1 MADMNEKS
9 RLPERILLGVSGGI
23 AAYKAC
29 ELVRRLRD
37 RASEVRVVM
46 TANATRFVS
55 PATFQALSGQPV
67 HTSLWNENAEA
78 AMSHIEL
85 ARWSQQILVA
95 PASADL
101 LARLAHGLANDL
113 LTTVCLATQAPLLVA
128 PAMNRLMWT
137 HPATQANIATL
148 RRRGVRVLGPD
159 EGSQACGETGPGRM
173 LEVAAIMAA
182 LNHAR
187 PGPLHGLHVLVNAGP
202 TYEDIDPVRFI
213 GNRSSGRMGFA
224 VAAAAVQAG
233 AQVVLVAGP
242 VVLDTPAGVERRINV
257 RSAAEMYAAMLAEVK
272 QADLVIAVAAVSDLR
287 PLDVSPVKLKKPLLP
302 EAIRLVENPDIV
314 AAMSAQQPRPFVV
327 GFAAE
332 TESLQAHAL
341 DKLRSKNLDMIAA
354 NLVSEGLGIEAED
367 NALDLYW
374 HEGHVRL
381 ERANKETLAV
391 RMVEQI
397 AQRYQASR
405 GDISHD

>member
-1 MADMNEKS
+1 MADMSKKS
-9 RLPERILLGVSGGI
+9 KLSERILLGISGGI

-37 RASEVRVVM
+37 RGSEVRVVM
-46 TANATRFVS
+46 TANATRFIS
-55 PATFQALSGQPV
+55 PVTFQALSGQPV
-67 HTSLWNENAEA
+67 RTSLWDERIEA

-85 ARWSQQILVA
+85 ARWPQQILVA

-101 LARLAHGLANDL
+101 LARLAHGLADDL

-128 PAMNRLMWT
+128 PAMNRLMWL
-137 HPATQANIATL
+137 HPATQANMATL
-148 RRRGVRVLGPD
+148 CRRGVRILGPV
-159 EGSQACGETGPGRM
+159 EGYQACGETGPGRM
-173 LEVAAIMAA
+173 LEVAAIMAE
-182 LNHAR
+182 LSYAR
-187 PGPLHGLHVLVNAGP
+187 PGPLHGLKVLINAGP

-233 AQVVLVAGP
+233 AHVVLVAGP

-257 RSAAEMYAAMLAEVK
+257 RSAAEMYAAMLTEVE

-287 PLDVSPVKLKKPLLP
+287 PRDVSLSKLKKPRLP
-302 EAIRLVENPDIV
+302 EAIHLVENPDIV
-314 AAMSAQQPRPFVV
+314 AAIGARRPRPFVV

-332 TESLQAHAL
+332 TESLQEHAL

-354 NLVSEGLGIEAED
+354 NLVSEGRGIEAED

-374 HEGHVRL
+374 HEGHVHL
-381 ERANKETLAV
+381 EYASKEILAV
-391 RMVEQI
+391 RMIEQI

-405 GDISHD
+405 AGVKHD

>member
-1 MADMNEKS
+1 MADMSAKS
-9 RLPERILLGVSGGI
+9 KLPERILLGVSGGI

-29 ELVRRLRD
+29 ELVRRLRG

-67 HTSLWNENAEA
+67 RSRLWDESAEA
-78 AMSHIEL
+78 AMAHIEL
-85 ARWSQQILVA
+85 ARWPQQILIA

-101 LARLAHGLANDL
+101 LARLAQGLANDL
-113 LTTVCLATQAPLLVA
+113 LTTLCLATQAPLLVA

-148 RRRGVRVLGPD
+148 RRRGVRILGPD

-182 LNHAR
+182 LSQSRA
-187 PGPLHGLHVLVNAGP
+187 GSLQGLHVLINAGP

-213 GNRSSGRMGFA
+213 GNRSSGQMGFA

-233 AQVVLVAGP
+233 AHVVLVAGP
-242 VVLDTPAGVERRINV
+242 VVLDTPTGVERRINV
-257 RSAAEMYAAMLAEVK
+257 RSAAEMYAVMLAEVK
-272 QADLVIAVAAVSDLR
+272 QADLVIAVAAVADLR
-287 PLDVSPVKLKKPLLP
+287 PLDISPVKLKKPRLP
-302 EAIRLVENPDIV
+302 QALQLMENPDIV

-332 TESLQAHAL
+332 TESLQEHAL

-354 NLVSEGLGIEAED
+354 NLVGEGLGIEAED

-374 HEGHVRL
+374 QEGHIRL
-381 ERANKETLAV
+381 ERASKAVLAV

-397 AQRYQASR
+397 AQRYRASR
-405 GDISHD
+405 GDTKHD

>member
-1 MADMNEKS
+1 MADMSAKS
-9 RLPERILLGVSGGI
+9 KLPERILLGVSGGI

-55 PATFQALSGQPV
+55 QATFQALSGQPV
-67 HTSLWNENAEA
+67 RSRLWDESAEA
-78 AMSHIEL
+78 AMAHIEL
-85 ARWSQQILVA
+85 ARWPQQILIA

-101 LARLAHGLANDL
+101 LARLAQGLANDL
-113 LTTVCLATQAPLLVA
+113 LTTLCLATQAPLLVA

-148 RRRGVRVLGPD
+148 RRRGVRILGPD

-182 LNHAR
+182 LSQSRA
-187 PGPLHGLHVLVNAGP
+187 GSLQGLHVLINAGP

-213 GNRSSGRMGFA
+213 GNRSSGHMGFA

-233 AQVVLVAGP
+233 AHVVLVAGP
-242 VVLDTPAGVERRINV
+242 VVLDTPTGVERRINV

-272 QADLVIAVAAVSDLR
+272 QADLVIAVAAVADLR
-287 PLDVSPVKLKKPLLP
+287 PLDVSPVKLKKPRLP
-302 EAIRLVENPDIV
+302 QALQLMENPDIV

-332 TESLQAHAL
+332 TESLQEHAL

-354 NLVSEGLGIEAED
+354 NLVGEGLGIEAED

-374 HEGHVRL
+374 QEGHIRL
-381 ERANKETLAV
+381 ERASKAVLAV

-397 AQRYQASR
+397 AQRYRASR
-405 GDISHD
+405 GDTKHD